1 MISQN
6 IEQDKLINPG
16 NEISTGG
23 TEDLYVILEDMNSA
37 CRDIQLSML
46 TTADGLIM
54 TAVGTVL
61 DPGQVG
67 AMCTELITVCHKAA
81 KQLEQGELEQMIIRC
96 SEGCMF
102 LMPAGEFAV
111 LAIMCVPDINLGLL
125 ILEAQRSASLIQNS
139 L

>member
-6 IEQDKLINPG
+6 VEQDKLINPG

-23 TEDLYVILEDMNSA
+23 TEDLHIILEDMNSA
-37 CRDIQLSML
+37 CRDIRLSML

-61 DPGQVG
+61 DPEQVG

-111 LAIMCVPDINLGLL
+111 LAIMCTPDINLGLL
-125 ILEAQRSASLIQNS
+125 MLEAQRSASLIQN
-139 L
+139 LL